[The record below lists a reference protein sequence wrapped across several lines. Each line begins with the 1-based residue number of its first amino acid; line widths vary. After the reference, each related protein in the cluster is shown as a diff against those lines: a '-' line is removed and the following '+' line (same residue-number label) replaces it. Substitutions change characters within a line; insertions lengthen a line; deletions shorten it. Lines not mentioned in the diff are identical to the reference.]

1 MRLFRRLR
9 LRLIYSRLI
18 EASGANKNV
27 PNHLRELNLIARL
40 ADGLIEKNWLARLM
54 ERNRGKMGICPDMGT
69 SRPGSCNEEEE
80 EDGGIGDEHVCGK
93 CRLEFIDLSDFLH
106 HKRSCTRKRL
116 VLVGGEE
123 SSDELEDPE
132 EMGVSPMDYKDDPE
146 KYVED
151 LSTLPYLMS
160 LSRVKSCFPENPA
173 LSTTM
178 SDKKPQMYTECE
190 DHPLDIDN
198 FAKSEIY
205 ANHSD
210 ESIANEI
217 KKGTP
222 PELGS
227 FPTPQ
232 ALPQYLLMQPVP
244 DTNVTLQALQNT
256 RVAVA
261 QQGAG
266 NTNLSHLALHTALY
280 TLQQQQ
286 IIQLHQVIQQLQSQL
301 VGSTSSATNPL
312 ISNSPT
318 VGSLTGSAALTPP
331 QSTDGNNGG
340 ILALTTTAPSLRTLE
355 TVTQAQNLS
364 VTTTATPTSTTCQSS
379 STTDNTVS
387 VVSAPP
393 PAPPHEPNT
402 LELLQRH
409 TEQALQNTMA
419 GSSFLLNGLS
429 GLGNSSDILR
439 FCKKGDVKKEGGDEA
454 FFRHRCRF
462 CGKVFGSDSA
472 LQIHI
477 RSHTGERPFKCNV
490 CGNRFSTKGNLKVHF
505 GRHKEKYPHIKMNP
519 HPVPLHLDNLHPPL
533 EPPDASETPPILTQS
548 SPCQTVAPSLQPP
561 NLIPAQPLPL
571 VTHCHDRSLSSPTG
585 TGPQEISRQSD
596 NDNMQSERRSI
607 SPNGASNLSD
617 DSGGSVGE
625 DYATDENGVKDTD
638 QVRYEEDID
647 NDDDSFS
654 VSPKIEQ
661 KETDDNVDDEAKTP
675 TSENNGSTR
684 ITTSI
689 PSYVSSSAPTFPYFF
704 HPTLSPPSSVASMC
718 YPPMSTPPLTSTPSS
733 RISYTSN
740 TNNDGNEQIGPSPD
754 PNIYQDLLPK
764 PGSNDN
770 SWESLMEV
778 TKTSETSKLQQLVD
792 NIEHKLSDPNQCL
805 FCHRVL
811 SCKSALQMHYRT
823 HTGERPFKCKI
834 CSRAFTTKGNLKTH
848 MGVHRAKSSLQVLH
862 QCPVCHKQFTNSLVL
877 QQHIRMH
884 TGEPTDMHPEQ
895 IMANEVRQGHLL
907 STSFPRPAMPSLIPT
922 FTSPSSLPPRSSPA
936 GPPNICQIPKSEAP
950 SLTPSPVRSAST
962 PTESVIKTTL
972 KQTDNQSM
980 EDSSSPTTV
989 GNNSRPPSAKQERCT
1004 TPQPPILTSNL
1015 SPNATSITSSP
1026 RISSPSMDKPIVT
1039 TAPYSPAYTTSL
1051 VALENHVKAINTTI
1065 PQTLPFSPFGMGLA
1079 MGSFFRYEDAGFMNR
1094 NPPKDLSR
1102 DKSPAPLQSYSPSP
1116 NTSRAAS
1123 DASGD
1128 ERSTPGSIVQS
1139 ESPVSVNGNHMRLSS
1154 GVITT
1159 KVEGGALDLTPK
1171 NSIISVPPSVPDI
1184 QLFTSP
1190 LAGLPFPTTPGRLS
1204 TTCRICFKTFACNSA
1219 LEIHYRSHTKER
1231 PFKCNVCDR
1240 GFTTKGNMKQHLLTH
1255 KSRDLQP
1262 LLFASTENSVPDS
1275 ETNSSTNVTSPRTS
1289 SPVTTAFE
1297 TNLSQTSNHTSEK
1310 KEIVMSSISTIS
1322 TISTPPVLTTSA
1334 VTAVISTPT
1343 QVSPAIITSGPLPKQ
1358 IKQENDGSSKR
1369 HLSDHISSTPPKQ
1382 RNSGV
1387 PKHFCHICQKP
1398 FSSASALQIHNRT
1411 HSGEKPFKCVV
1422 CGRAFTTK
1430 GNLKVHMNT
1439 HMAQNNGN
1447 SRRGRR
1453 MSLEFQPPPPLPAHG
1468 KQEYPHHARPD
1479 LYFPYL
1485 PPGYING
1492 IACPPKM
1499 NEISVIQT
1507 AAGITNGNIST
1518 PSTMNLTPAVSMMTP
1533 VMTLGQQQP
1542 FVRKQV
1548 QQSTDSDGSNYVD
1561 PRSPDEAENLKIQ
1574 PSPSPPLESASPV
1587 RPIPS
1592 SPSTAA
1598 DNAACW
1604 NWKTACNICNKICSS
1619 SSDLELHLKS
1629 HCNPVIHDTVRSAS
1643 QTAKNLAS

>member
-1 MRLFRRLR
+1 M
-9 LRLIYSRLI
+9 
-18 EASGANKNV
+18 
-27 PNHLRELNLIARL
+27 
-40 ADGLIEKNWLARLM
+40 
-54 ERNRGKMGICPDMGT
+54 
-69 SRPGSCNEEEE
+69 
-80 EDGGIGDEHVCGK
+80 
-93 CRLEFIDLSDFLH
+93 
-106 HKRSCTRKRL
+106 
-116 VLVGGEE
+116 VLVGGSED
-123 SSDELEDPE
+123 SCDDDLDDTDELDTPPEDF
-132 EMGVSPMDYKDDPE
+132 KDDPE
-146 KYVED
+146 KYAED
-151 LSTLPYLMS
+151 MDNLPYVMS
-160 LSRVKSCFPENPA
+160 LPNVKACFPENPA
-173 LSTTM
+173 VPAKES
-178 SDKKPQMYTECE
+178 YTECE
-190 DHPLDIDN
+190 DQPLELDHY
-198 FAKSEIY
+198 AKSNNYNNFSEEGIQ
-205 ANHSD
+205 
-210 ESIANEI
+210 NEI
-217 KKGTP
+217 KKGSEDPDSP
-222 PELGS
+222 PN
-227 FPTPQ
+227 PQ
-232 ALPQYLLMQPVP
+232 TLPQYLLMQPVP

-261 QQGAG
+261 QQGAA
-266 NTNLSHLALHTALY
+266 NPNLSHLALHTALY

-301 VGSTSSATNPL
+301 VGSTPSAANPT
-312 ISNSPT
+312 IPSIPT

-340 ILALTTTAPSLRTLE
+340 MLALPATAASLRTID

-364 VTTTATPTSTTCQSS
+364 VTTTASATSTTSS
-379 STTDNTVS
+379 SVTDNPITAT
-387 VVSAPP
+387 SAPP
-393 PAPPHEPNT
+393 PPPPHEPNT

-429 GLGNSSDILR
+429 GMGNSSDILR
-439 FCKKGDVKKEGGDEA
+439 FCKKGDVKKEGSEEA

-533 EPPDASETPPILTQS
+533 EPPEASETPPILTQG
-548 SPCQTVAPSLQPP
+548 SPCQTIALSLQPP
-561 NLIPAQPLPL
+561 NLVPAQPLPL
-571 VTHCHDRSLSSPTG
+571 VTHYYDRGLSSPTS
-585 TGPQEISRQSD
+585 TTTQEMGRQSD
-596 NDNMQSERRSI
+596 NENAQSERRSV

-617 DSGGSVGE
+617 DSVGSVGE
-625 DYATDENGVKDTD
+625 DYATDENGAKDTD
-638 QVRYEEDID
+638 QARYDEDID

-654 VSPKIEQ
+654 VSPKTEQ
-661 KETDDNVDDEAKTP
+661 KEIDDNADDDVKTP
-675 TSENNGSTR
+675 TTENNGSMR

-704 HPTLSPPSSVASMC
+704 HPNLSPPSSMASIC

-733 RISYTSN
+733 RVSTTSN
-740 TNNDGNEQIGPSPD
+740 KNDDGNEQVGPSPD
-754 PNIYQDLLPK
+754 PNFYQDLLPK

-848 MGVHRAKSSLQVLH
+848 MGVHRSKSSLQVLH

-895 IMANEVRQGHLL
+895 IMANEVRQGHHLIA
-907 STSFPRPAMPSLIPT
+907 TSFPRPVMPSLLPT
-922 FTSPSSLPPRSSPA
+922 FTSPSPLPPRSSPS
-936 GPPNICQIPKSEAP
+936 GPPNLCQTPKSSEAV
-950 SLTPSPVRSAST
+950 SLTPSPVHSST
-962 PTESVIKTTL
+962 PIESVIKTTL

-980 EDSSSPTTV
+980 DDSSSPATI
-989 GNNSRPPSAKQERCT
+989 GNSSRPPSAKPERCP
-1004 TPQPPILTSNL
+1004 TPQPPVLTSN
-1015 SPNATSITSSP
+1015 SPLNLESNASTPP
-1026 RISSPSMDKPIVT
+1026 RISSPNMDKPIIT
-1039 TAPYSPAYTTSL
+1039 SSYSPAYTTSL

-1079 MGSFFRYEDAGFMNR
+1079 MGSFFRYEDAAFLNR
-1094 NPPKDLSR
+1094 HHSKDLSR
-1102 DKSPAPLQSYSPSP
+1102 EKSPPPPHSYSPSP
-1116 NTSRAAS
+1116 NTSRAGS
-1123 DASGD
+1123 DISD
-1128 ERSTPGSIVQS
+1128 ERSTPGSMIKS
-1139 ESPVSVNGNHMRLSS
+1139 ESPVSMNGNHMRLSS
-1154 GVITT
+1154 GIIAP
-1159 KVEGGALDLTPK
+1159 KIEGGALDLTPK
-1171 NSIISVPPSVPDI
+1171 NSNISLPPSTPDI
-1184 QLFTSP
+1184 QLFPSP
-1190 LAGLPFPTTPGRLS
+1190 LSGLPFPTTPGRLS

-1262 LLFASTENSVPDS
+1262 LLFASTDNSVPDS

-1289 SPVTTAFE
+1289 SPVTAFE
-1297 TNLSQTSNHTSEK
+1297 TNLSQTSSHNSEK
-1310 KEIVMSSISTIS
+1310 KEPVVSTVSTIS
-1322 TISTPPVLTTSA
+1322 PPLPTPTAIISTSSPIAPPPPPPPPPPV
-1334 VTAVISTPT
+1334 VTC
-1343 QVSPAIITSGPLPKQ
+1343 GPLPKS
-1358 IKQENDGSSKR
+1358 IKIENEGSRKR
-1369 HLSDHISSTPPKQ
+1369 HLPDHPSATPSK
-1382 RNSGV
+1382 RTSGF

-1439 HMAQNNGN
+1439 HMAQSNGN

-1453 MSLEFQPPPPLPAHG
+1453 MSLEFQPPPLPAHG
-1468 KQEYPHHARPD
+1468 KQDYPHHARPE

-1485 PPGYING
+1485 PPGYMNG
-1492 IACPPKM
+1492 LTCPPKM

-1507 AAGITNGNIST
+1507 AAGFTNGNIST
-1518 PSTMNLTPAVSMMTP
+1518 SSTMSLTPAVSMMTP
-1533 VMTLGQQQP
+1533 VMALGQQQP
-1542 FVRKQV
+1542 FMRKQV
-1548 QQSTDSDGSNYVD
+1548 QQNTDNDGSNYVD

-1574 PSPSPPLESASPV
+1574 PSPSPPMESASPV

-1592 SPSTAA
+1592 SPAA
-1598 DNAACW
+1598 ASDNAACW
-1604 NWKTACNICNKICSS
+1604 SWKTSCNVCNKICASS
-1619 SSDLELHLKS
+1619 TDLELHLKS
-1629 HCNPVIHDTVRSAS
+1629 HCSSAILDSVRS
-1643 QTAKNLAS
+1643 TAKNVAS

>member
-1 MRLFRRLR
+1 MFTQNP
-9 LRLIYSRLI
+9 IPYPCGSSF
-18 EASGANKNV
+18 AC
-27 PNHLRELNLIARL
+27 
-40 ADGLIEKNWLARLM
+40 
-54 ERNRGKMGICPDMGT
+54 RGMAYKT
-69 SRPGSCNEEEE
+69 ALGSCNEEE

-93 CRLEFIDLSDFLH
+93 CRLEFVDLSDFLH
-106 HKRSCTRKRL
+106 HKRTCTRKRL

-123 SSDELEDPE
+123 SSDELEDAD
-132 EMGVSPMDYKDDPE
+132 EMGISPMDYKEDSE

-160 LSRVKSCFPENPA
+160 LPRVKSCFPENSGLP
-173 LSTTM
+173 TTF
-178 SDKKPQMYTECE
+178 SGKKPPMYTECE
-190 DHPLDIDN
+190 DHPLDVDN

-205 ANHSD
+205 ANQSD
-210 ESIANEI
+210 ESIVNEI
-217 KKGTP
+217 KKGNS

-232 ALPQYLLMQPVP
+232 SLPQYLLMQSVP

-301 VGSTSSATNPL
+301 AGTTPTATNPL
-312 ISNSPT
+312 IPNAPT

-340 ILALTTTAPSLRTLE
+340 ILALTTTASSLRTLE

-379 STTDNTVS
+379 SSTDNPIS
-387 VVSAPP
+387 AVSAPP

-439 FCKKGDVKKEGGDEA
+439 FCKKGDVKKEGGEEA

-519 HPVPLHLDNLHPPL
+519 HPVPLHLDNLHPPI
-533 EPPDASETPPILTQS
+533 EPPEASETPPILTQS
-548 SPCQTVAPSLQPP
+548 SPCQTIASSLQPP
-561 NLIPAQPLPL
+561 NLIPTQPLPL
-571 VTHCHDRSLSSPTG
+571 VTHCHDRSLSSPAGAGTHDTG
-585 TGPQEISRQSD
+585 RQSD
-596 NDNMQSERRSI
+596 NDNMQSDRRSV

-617 DSGGSVGE
+617 DSGGSAGE
-625 DYATDENGVKDTD
+625 DYATDENGMKDTD
-638 QVRYEEDID
+638 QARYEEDID

-661 KETDDNVDDEAKTP
+661 KEADDNADEETKP
-675 TSENNGSTR
+675 LTSENNASMR
-684 ITTSI
+684 NTTSI

-704 HPTLSPPSSVASMC
+704 HPTLSPPSSIASMC
-718 YPPMSTPPLTSTPSS
+718 YPPLSTPPLTSTPSS

-740 TNNDGNEQIGPSPD
+740 ANNDGNDQVGPSPD
-754 PNIYQDLLPK
+754 PNVYQDLLPK

-907 STSFPRPAMPSLIPT
+907 STSFPRPTMPSLLPT
-922 FTSPSSLPPRSSPA
+922 FTSPSSFPPRSSPA
-936 GPPNICQIPKSEAP
+936 GPPNICQTPKSSEAP
-950 SLTPSPVRSAST
+950 SLSSSPVRSTST
-962 PTESVIKTTL
+962 PTESVIKTTS
-972 KQTDNQSM
+972 KQADNQSM
-980 EDSSSPTTV
+980 DESSSPTTV
-989 GNNSRPPSAKQERCT
+989 GNNSRPPSAKQERSV
-1004 TPQPPILTSNL
+1004 TPQPPVLTSNS
-1015 SPNATSITSSP
+1015 SPNVISVAHSPRVSSP
-1026 RISSPSMDKPIVT
+1026 NMDKPIVT

-1094 NPPKDLSR
+1094 NPPKDLNS
-1102 DKSPAPLQSYSPSP
+1102 DKSPAPTQSFSPSP
-1116 NTSRAAS
+1116 NTSRAGS
-1123 DASGD
+1123 DASAD
-1128 ERSTPGSIVQS
+1128 ERSTPGSVVQS
-1139 ESPVSVNGNHMRLSS
+1139 ESPVSVNGNHLRLSS

-1262 LLFASTENSVPDS
+1262 LLFASTDNSVPDS

-1289 SPVTTAFE
+1289 SPGTTPFE
-1297 TNLSQTSNHTSEK
+1297 TNSNHNSDK
-1310 KEIVMSSISTIS
+1310 KDVVITAISTVS
-1322 TISTPPVLTTSA
+1322 TTITSSVVTAIMSTPP
-1334 VTAVISTPT
+1334 
-1343 QVSPAIITSGPLPKQ
+1343 QVSPAVTAIMSTPPQVSPAVITSSSLPKS
-1358 IKQENDGSSKR
+1358 IKTENEGSAKR
-1369 HLSDHISSTPPKQ
+1369 HLTDQTSVTPSKQ
-1382 RNSGV
+1382 RPSGI

-1453 MSLEFQPPPPLPAHG
+1453 MSLEFQPPPLPAHG

-1479 LYFPYL
+1479 LFFPYL
-1485 PPGYING
+1485 PHGYING

-1499 NEISVIQT
+1499 NEISVIQS

-1533 VMTLGQQQP
+1533 VMTLGQHQP
-1542 FVRKQV
+1542 FIRKQT
-1548 QQSTDSDGSNYVD
+1548 QQSNDSDGSSYVD

-1574 PSPSPPLESASPV
+1574 PSPSPPMESASPV

-1592 SPSTAA
+1592 SPSTTS

-1604 NWKTACNICNKICSS
+1604 NWKTACNVCNKICSS
-1619 SSDLELHLKS
+1619 SSDLELHLKT